1 MKCKG
6 GRRREEGRGRAGWW
20 QGSASKKP
28 FDETLLRA
36 GTPALPT
43 GLLSFLPAMQNYRV
57 SLPLTDCGRGW
68 RCKAGR
74 WLCLLLLV
82 ALPVRAGEILGGRFK
97 TVPDALY
104 VNQAFEIH
112 FELEV
117 TFGSEVEDVRI
128 TDFPNNPELIT
139 VGRLET
145 AVGSRVTRGTQTF
158 TVHRFIAKARCHQP
172 IDRVFQ
178 PHVHCMLVE
187 RRNAGFFS
195 HWQSFPK
202 QKPLEPF
209 TLRVRPLPE
218 AGRPADFSG
227 AIGHFRLNGRLSQH
241 IVQPGDIITL
251 SLDLVGEGWLGDR
264 AAMPVPPASPLFK
277 SYPPKELLR
286 EAAHLKS
293 EQVFIPQST
302 NATEIAAARFSFFN
316 PATERYEESVAG
328 PFRLT
333 FGAAPAAAAAEEVRV
348 IDTARPAVS
357 AVQAQL
363 ITREQVDQTLRHS
376 VPLLVAGG
384 GVLAAFFV
392 FFLLA
397 GTHRVLAAGVG
408 LLILAGGLGM
418 GYRLRSKTTLST
430 RHLARRAEVRFAP
443 SQTGAPLFTLNP
455 GSTVVP
461 LEQSGPWVRIDAAG
475 RCGWIH
481 ADTLKHDATP

>member
-1 MKCKG
+1 MRGEGK
-6 GRRREEGRGRAGWW
+6 RRREEGRSR
-20 QGSASKKP
+20 GSGEHNAQRS
-28 FDETLLRA
+28 
-36 GTPALPT
+36 TPNFQR
-43 GLLSFLPAMQNYRV
+43 SNR
-57 SLPLTDCGRGW
+57 GRG
-68 RCKAGR
+68 KAAR

-97 TVPDALY
+97 TVPETLY

-145 AVGSRVTRGTQTF
+145 AAGSRVTRGTQTF
-158 TVHRFIAKARCHQP
+158 TVHRFIAKARGHQP

-178 PHVHCMLVE
+178 PQVHGMLVE

-202 QKPLEPF
+202 QKQLEPF

-227 AIGHFRLNGRLSQH
+227 AIGHFSLNGRLSQH

-251 SLDLVGEGWLGDR
+251 SLDLIGEGWLGDQ
-264 AAMPVPPASPLFK
+264 AVMPAPPASPLFK

-286 EAAHLKS
+286 EATHLKN

-302 NATEIAAARFSFFN
+302 NATEIAAVRFSFFN

-333 FGAAPAAAAAEEVRV
+333 FGAAPAAGATEEVRV
-348 IDTARPAVS
+348 IDTARPAAS

-397 GTHRVLAAGVG
+397 GTHRVLAAGAG
-408 LLILAGGLGM
+408 LLILVGGLGM
-418 GYRLRSKTTLST
+418 GYRLRSKTTLTT
-430 RHLARRAEVRFAP
+430 RSLVRRAEVRFAP
-443 SQTGAPLFTLNP
+443 SQDGASLFTLNP
-455 GSTVVP
+455 GSAVVP
-461 LEQSGPWVRIDAAG
+461 LEQAGAWVRIDAAG
-475 RCGWIH
+475 RRGWLP
-481 ADTLKHDATP
+481 ADTLAQDVSP

>member
-1 MKCKG
+1 MRWA
-6 GRRREEGRGRAGWW
+6 GRRKREEGKRRRTGGTDAQRSTLDVQRSSCQRGGI
-20 QGSASKKP
+20 
-28 FDETLLRA
+28 
-36 GTPALPT
+36 
-43 GLLSFLPAMQNYRV
+43 
-57 SLPLTDCGRGW
+57 
-68 RCKAGR
+68 GR
-74 WLCLLLLV
+74 WLSLLLLL
-82 ALPVRAGEILGGRFK
+82 ALPVQAGEILGGRFK
-97 TVPDALY
+97 TVPEVLY

-128 TDFPNNPELIT
+128 SDFPNNPELIT
-139 VGRLET
+139 VGRLEPV
-145 AVGSRVTRGTQTF
+145 ADSRVTRGTQTF

-178 PHVHCMLVE
+178 PQVHCMLVE

-202 QKPLEPF
+202 RKQLEPF
-209 TLRVRPLPE
+209 ALRVRPLPE

-227 AIGHFRLNGRLSQH
+227 AIGHFRLNGRLSQQV
-241 IVQPGDIITL
+241 VQPGDIVTL
-251 SLDLVGEGWLGDR
+251 YLELVGEGWLGDKVV
-264 AAMPVPPASPLFK
+264 MPAPSASPLFK
-277 SYPPKELLR
+277 SYPPKEVLR
-286 EAAHLKS
+286 QATHLKS

-333 FGAAPAAAAAEEVRV
+333 FSATLTAPATEEVRV
-348 IDTARPAVS
+348 IVTALPTAS
-357 AVQAQL
+357 AHQAQL

-384 GVLAAFFV
+384 GILLAFFA

-397 GTHRVLAAGVG
+397 STHRLLAAGVG

-418 GYRLRSKTTLST
+418 GYQLRSKTTQTT

-443 SQTGAPLFTLNP
+443 SQEGALLFTLNP

-461 LEQSGPWVRIDAAG
+461 LEQAGPWVRVDAAG
-475 RCGWIH
+475 RRGWIH
-481 ADTLKHDATP
+481 ADTLAPDTTP

>member
-1 MKCKG
+1 
-6 GRRREEGRGRAGWW
+6 
-20 QGSASKKP
+20 
-28 FDETLLRA
+28 
-36 GTPALPT
+36 
-43 GLLSFLPAMQNYRV
+43 
-57 SLPLTDCGRGW
+57 
-68 RCKAGR
+68 
-74 WLCLLLLV
+74 
-82 ALPVRAGEILGGRFK
+82 
-97 TVPDALY
+97 
-104 VNQAFEIH
+104 
-112 FELEV
+112 
-117 TFGSEVEDVRI
+117 
-128 TDFPNNPELIT
+128 
-139 VGRLET
+139 
-145 AVGSRVTRGTQTF
+145 
-158 TVHRFIAKARCHQP
+158 
-172 IDRVFQ
+172 
-178 PHVHCMLVE
+178 MLVE

-202 QKPLEPF
+202 QKQLEPF